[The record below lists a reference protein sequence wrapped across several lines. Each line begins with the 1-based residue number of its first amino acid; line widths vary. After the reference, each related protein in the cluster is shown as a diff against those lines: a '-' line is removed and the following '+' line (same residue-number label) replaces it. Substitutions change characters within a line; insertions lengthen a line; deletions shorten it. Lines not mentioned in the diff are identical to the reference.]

1 MSRSFFSSS
10 SRLRFCASAIL
21 SVSAYAI
28 EPISQ
33 LKFQKGTDLVNISDL
48 PFVDAV
54 LPFSVPTARP
64 ERPVD
69 LIEHLKANSIAACK
83 RQAYLSLK
91 TP

>member
-1 MSRSFFSSS
+1 M
-10 SRLRFCASAIL
+10 RFCASAIL

-33 LKFQKGTDLVNISDL
+33 LRFRRGIDLVNISDV

-54 LPFSVPTARP
+54 LPFSAPTARP

-69 LIEHLKANSIAACK
+69 LIERLKASSIAVCK